1 MAGKFSGENHKPA
14 ICCGPKELSSTVAGN
29 ISSSWE
35 KSAGSHFSLKINVP
49 KGTAAGVYLP
59 TPDLNSVKING
70 EKLTQESEIK
80 PRLEGDKWVVL
91 TVNAG
96 DYQFECEMKE

>member
-1 MAGKFSGENHKPA
+1 
-14 ICCGPKELSSTVAGN
+14 
-29 ISSSWE
+29 
-35 KSAGSHFSLKINVP
+35 
-49 KGTAAGVYLP
+49 LP
-59 TPDLNSVKING
+59 TSDLKSLKING
-70 EKLTQESEIK
+70 EKLTEKTEIK